1 MMGQISLNFG
11 KEFWGTKKAW
21 IETNLPD
28 ELQCAFVSSA
38 SQRQLHPQSL

>member
-28 ELQCAFVSSA
+28 ELQRAFVSSA
-38 SQRQLHPQSL
+38 GQHQLHPHPL